1 MIRYIK
7 LANANKRDAEITF
20 KSLNPKSEVTM
31 GFVNGDIVVN
41 KRVIKSSS
49 AKSIQSLLS
58 VYDEKPIEGV
68 DFQKQLAGRLA
79 EDLILADPELDLE
92 LTGKF
97 IDDVSRVYINENEK
111 PVFRINKVEKIF
123 SPNAELKE
131 ERQPKYNESNI
142 SGENIVNW
150 TGKLMPKVKV
160 YNKLVFEKKYQL
172 KHINGLTYDFLY
184 EMAKEL
190 ADKDSLMMLAGGA
203 SGKEPLVMSDGGK
216 PYRAFLAGKIKG
228 EKYSLILHLTDQE
241 LKPLPIK
248 E

>member
-7 LANANKRDAEITF
+7 LTNANKRDAEITF

-49 AKSIQSLLS
+49 SKSIQSLLS
-58 VYDEKPIEGV
+58 VYDEKPVLGV

-92 LTGKF
+92 LSGKF
-97 IDDVSRVYINENEK
+97 IDDVSRVYINENQK

-131 ERQPKYNESNI
+131 EREPKYNESNI

-172 KHINGLTYDFLY
+172 KHVNGLTYDFLY

-190 ADKDSLMMLAGGA
+190 SDKDALMMLAGGA

-216 PYRAFLAGKIKG
+216 PYRAFLEGRIKG
-228 EKYSLILHLTDQE
+228 DKYCLMLHLTDQE
-241 LKPLPIK
+241 LKPLPTN
-248 E
+248 